1 KCLSF
6 CFLLFCSFLSREG
19 LKEILQQLECHFTW
33 MLQKEDIDPDEL
45 EERIVEQIWFLS
57 NKSKVRNYN
66 LLAYVKFLNDQK
78 DEALE
83 NLRKAEEAVPVAYP
97 GEDEKESLVT
107 WGNYAWVYYHL
118 GDLTESQAYVKKV
131 KSICKHHGS
140 ESPYKM
146 ELPQIDC
153 EKGWAFLKFGGRYYE
168 KAKESFEKA
177 RQKEPENPEFNL
189 GYAITVYRLED
200 YYAKKCSG
208 KGSSLGPLR
217 LAVKLNPDDVFVV
230 PLLALK
236 LQETNKVKEGE
247 KYIEEALR
255 KYPDVPYVLRYAAKF
270 YRKKGDVEASLQHLK
285 KALSLTPNSGFLH
298 HQVGICYRTQYFAL
312 KKEVSKGKFQS
323 ILKMNELNTLCISH
337 FSKVVERKSKF
348 VYAYIDLAQMYAE
361 QGQLRKADETFQKVS
376 ATSSLTSTEKQEF
389 HLNYGRFQEFHRKSP
404 SEAIKHYLAGL
415 KIEMESFP
423 RDKCKYRLK
432 NLVEKK
438 IKNGE
443 RDAESLGNLG
453 FIHQLNGEKQQALEA
468 YEGALKIDPGN
479 EEYFSAIMNLKFSL

>member
-1 KCLSF
+1 M
-6 CFLLFCSFLSREG
+6 SFLSREG

-57 NKSKVRNYN
+57 NKSKVQNYN

-83 NLRKAEEAVPVAYP
+83 NLRKAEEAVPVEYP

-131 KSICKHHGS
+131 ESICKHHGS
-140 ESPYKM
+140 DSPYKM

-177 RQKEPENPEFNL
+177 RQKEPENPEFNS

-208 KGSSLGPLR
+208 KGSSLEPLR

-323 ILKMNELNTLCISH
+323 ILKMYELNTLCISH
-337 FSKVVERKSKF
+337 FNKVVERKTKF
-348 VYAYIDLAQMYAE
+348 AYAYIDLANMYAE

-376 ATSSLTSTEKQEF
+376 AMSSLTSTEKQQLHF
-389 HLNYGRFQEFHRKSP
+389 NYGRFLERHIK
-404 SEAIKHYLAGL
+404 SEANAMKQYLAGL
-415 KIEMESFP
+415 KIKNSSF
-423 RDKCKYRLK
+423 
-432 NLVEKK
+432 EKK
-438 IKNGE
+438 KCE
-443 RDAESLGNLG
+443 RSLKKLLDKAVKKGANSVEVFESLGFFCQSIGLK
-453 FIHQLNGEKQQALEA
+453 EEALEA
-468 YEGALKIDPGN
+468 YGKAMEMDPLN
-479 EEYFSAIMNLKFSL
+479 EEYLSIVTALKLSLES